1 MSRPLAPKPRRLREL
16 PHARELLPQ
25 LTADCRAGRL
35 ALFLDF
41 DGTLTPIAPHPRL
54 ARMDEGLRRILA
66 GLADRMPVAAV
77 SGRAAAD
84 VRRLVGIDGIFVA
97 GSHGFEITGPGGL
110 HHDEGA
116 PFAAELDAAEA
127 QLEKT
132 LSGFPGVW
140 VERKPY
146 AIAVHFRDAPDEV
159 AAGLEE
165 VVREVAG
172 RHPGL
177 RTAGGKKVFELRP
190 AKDWDKGRAIGWLL
204 DHVVRREVRPVF
216 LGDDVTDEDAF
227 RRLCDHGIGIV
238 VGDEERS
245 TFAGYRLGDPDD
257 VRAFLTALLE
267 GCRERRADAAT
278 DGRG

>member
-1 MSRPLAPKPRRLREL
+1 MPLDALLVSPPGGRNRDRRHLAFPPFRCFRILARSAALTNIGEGAKERGSLTPIIPSLAEPLPPMSRPLAPKPRRLREL

-66 GLADRMPVAAV
+66 GLADRMPVAVV

-84 VRRLVGIDGIFVA
+84 VRRLVGIGGIFVA

-132 LSGFPGVW
+132 LSGFAGVW

-146 AIAVHFRDAPDEV
+146 AIAVHFRDAP
-159 AAGLEE
+159 
-165 VVREVAG
+165 
-172 RHPGL
+172 
-177 RTAGGKKVFELRP
+177 
-190 AKDWDKGRAIGWLL
+190 
-204 DHVVRREVRPVF
+204 
-216 LGDDVTDEDAF
+216 
-227 RRLCDHGIGIV
+227 
-238 VGDEERS
+238 
-245 TFAGYRLGDPDD
+245 
-257 VRAFLTALLE
+257 
-267 GCRERRADAAT
+267 
-278 DGRG
+278 